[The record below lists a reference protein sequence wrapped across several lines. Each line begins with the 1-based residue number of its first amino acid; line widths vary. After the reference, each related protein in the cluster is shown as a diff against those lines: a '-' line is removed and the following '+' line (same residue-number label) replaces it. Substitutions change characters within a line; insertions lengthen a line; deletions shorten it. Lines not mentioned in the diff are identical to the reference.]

1 MLFFSS
7 FSDFKIFQG
16 LGNEELWR
24 RLVSVIHT
32 TTIFWGAAYLFRKSS
47 ATIAS
52 KVASEV
58 EKGAFTYNSKIPAPL
73 SLSSS
78 LYIQNVQYVFA
89 RVSPSHSHR
98 YRISFYTWKCL
109 VGFPHCIILFEKYG
123 HRERRIFAERL
134 KSEYWIFKHVRCT
147 RSFRPSIALKFY
159 SLSCSWLNLFANWRK
174 IPQMVWVARA
184 LFRMTG
190 KLKRPMPKPE
200 RSIKMVVGW
209 KLYYKW
215 SSPAFVVILGHERRW
230 VWLVKGSNDAIVT
243 LLPKGGFH
251 KKRKRDMFVQ
261 NGPLCKHCH
270 FKKTNIF
277 SADAALEEEL
287 GEDHFHTVLVM
298 LLCFVFH
305 LHMFYVRCWKILKHD
320 DLGVL
325 Y

>member
-73 SLSSS
+73 SLSPS

-98 YRISFYTWKCL
+98 YRISIYTWKCL

-123 HRERRIFAERL
+123 HRERRTFAERL

-159 SLSCSWLNLFANWRK
+159 SLSCSWLNPFANWRK

-190 KLKRPMPKPE
+190 KLKRPRCQSE
-200 RSIKMVVGW
+200 RSIKMVVGNSITSDRHQHLW
-209 KLYYKW
+209 WFLVTREDGYGLSKDRTMPLSRFFQKEA
-215 SSPAFVVILGHERRW
+215 SKRRERETCSFKMAHCASIAISRKQILFGWCSTRRRIGW
-230 VWLVKGSNDAIVT
+230 RPFSHCFSNAT
-243 LLPKGGFH
+243 LFCI
-251 KKRKRDMFVQ
+251 
-261 NGPLCKHCH
+261 PL
-270 FKKTNIF
+270 
-277 SADAALEEEL
+277 ARALC
-287 GEDHFHTVLVM
+287 T
-298 LLCFVFH
+298 
-305 LHMFYVRCWKILKHD
+305 
-320 DLGVL
+320 
-325 Y
+325 